1 MKCFIYD
8 TLHCTTLKRRTT
20 GNPSSWVRVDNLS
33 LERINAEWIS
43 IREMYIIHKG
53 SRKKIR
59 MNTTEICWYNKKKLS
74 KPHEAGEWP
83 LYKANEGSKRILY
96 FRDWNIFAR
105 MSFFHYITYK
115 LVIIRDRRIGFIY
128 YTIAAAIVL
137 YTLAEI
143 FIKKGYLEVKY
154 FLFLELMLVSL

>member
-1 MKCFIYD
+1 
-8 TLHCTTLKRRTT
+8 
-20 GNPSSWVRVDNLS
+20 
-33 LERINAEWIS
+33 
-43 IREMYIIHKG
+43 
-53 SRKKIR
+53 
-59 MNTTEICWYNKKKLS
+59 
-74 KPHEAGEWP
+74 
-83 LYKANEGSKRILY
+83 
-96 FRDWNIFAR
+96 

-128 YTIAAAIVL
+128 YSIAAAIVL

>member
-20 GNPSSWVRVDNLS
+20 DNPSSWVRVDNLS
-33 LERINAEWIS
+33 LERINAEWSS

-53 SRKKIR
+53 SRKKYGWILLKYVGTIKTIYLSHTKQVSDR
-59 MNTTEICWYNKKKLS
+59 YTKLMRAQNVFFTS
-74 KPHEAGEWP
+74 GI
-83 LYKANEGSKRILY
+83 G
-96 FRDWNIFAR
+96 